1 MRLARRAVILP
12 VVLMVLMLLGL
23 LCAMFAF
30 RVNADLCSTQAISF
44 RLQTRLA
51 AEAGVDRVKLLL
63 RGDAKFDVDQWYH
76 NPEELHRIV
85 VWVRDFDNTELGTNQ
100 EYDGPAMAY
109 RFSIVADDPTDD
121 EERIRIGISDEAAK
135 LNLNT
140 ATERQLRVLVRA
152 AIGEENEESEEFT
165 PQDIVDAILDWRDP
179 DRKPRGEAGDTEGD
193 YYRRLPQP
201 YKVKNGPFDTVE
213 ELLLVKG
220 VTGQILYGEDF
231 DRNGLLTPNEDDG
244 EQTFPPDNEDN
255 ILNLGLYPYLTVLSK
270 ENNVSNANRQRVHL
284 YGNAEAL
291 RAELEIAFPEDPD
304 VVDYVVAATRSQG
317 EGNKGPNNPGTGGD
331 GQAPPDGSAD
341 TQGDENEGD
350 KQGPGGATDEE
361 NDGNDPPETGSAEGS
376 ESDDGQGTP
385 APMPTVASLLRDQI
399 DGENLQRSPVTL
411 EHLPTLL
418 DVTTPYAP
426 DQKTIPGLININTAP
441 GRVLRCLEGAG
452 GEPALSP
459 EQIEAI
465 LEARERVPSEDK
477 VTPAWLLME
486 EVLDLDTFELI
497 APQITARGQQF
508 RIEAL
513 GYGDHVGMVTR
524 LQVVVDAVGPIVQTI
539 YYRDLTYL
547 GGRFP
552 IREED
557 LERIRVH

>member
-1 MRLARRAVILP
+1 MRSARRAVILP

-30 RVNADLCSTQAISF
+30 RVNADLCSTQAIAF

-51 AEAGVDRVKLLL
+51 AEAGVERVKLLL
-63 RGDAKFDVDQWYH
+63 RGEAKFDVDQWYH

-85 VWVRDFDNTELGTNQ
+85 VWVQEFDNTELGTNQ
-100 EYDGPAMAY
+100 EYDGLAMAY

-121 EERIRIGISDEAAK
+121 EERIRIGITDEASK

-140 ATERQLRVLVRA
+140 ATERQLLVLVRA
-152 AIGEENEESEEFT
+152 AVGEENEEIN

-179 DRKPRGEAGDTEGD
+179 DKDPRGEAGDTEGD
-193 YYRRLPQP
+193 FYRRLLQP
-201 YKVKNGPFDTVE
+201 YQVKNGPFDTVE

-220 VTGQILYGEDF
+220 VTGQVLYGEDF

-244 EQTFPPDNEDN
+244 EQTFPPDNEDG
-255 ILNLGLYPYLTVLSK
+255 ILNPGLYPYLTVLSK
-270 ENNVSNANRQRVHL
+270 ENNVSNANRERVHL
-284 YGNAEAL
+284 YGNADKL
-291 RAELEIAFPEDPD
+291 RAELEIAFPDDPD
-304 VVDYVVAATRSQG
+304 VVDFVVNATRSQG
-317 EGNKGPNNPGTGGD
+317 KDKKGPSNPGKGGD
-331 GQAPPDGSAD
+331 GQEPPDGSAD
-341 TQGDENEGD
+341 KPGGEIEGDEL
-350 KQGPGGATDEE
+350 GPGGAADEE
-361 NDGNDPPETGSAEGS
+361 NEGNEPPESGPPGGS
-376 ESDDGQGTP
+376 ETDDGRGTS

-426 DQKTIPGLININTAP
+426 DQKTIAGLININTAP
-441 GRVLRCLEGAG
+441 ARVLRCLEGPG

-477 VTPAWLLME
+477 VTPAWLLIE

-508 RIEAL
+508 TIEAL
-513 GYGDHVGMVTR
+513 GYGDHIGMVTR
-524 LQVVVDAVGPIVQTI
+524 LQVVVDALGPIVQTI

-557 LERIRVH
+557 LERIRVQ